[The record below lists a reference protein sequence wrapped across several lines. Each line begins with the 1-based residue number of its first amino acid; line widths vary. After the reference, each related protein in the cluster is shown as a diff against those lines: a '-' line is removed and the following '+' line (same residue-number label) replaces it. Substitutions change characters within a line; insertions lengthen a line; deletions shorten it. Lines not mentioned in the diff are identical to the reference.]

1 MTIIEAGTVVELEV
15 ERQADFG
22 VFLTD
27 GNEDVLLHN
36 NEMETEQEIEIGD
49 KVRVF
54 LYNDKQGR
62 ITATM
67 KIPEIQIGTYGW
79 ADVVNVQKNLGVFVD
94 IGISKDILVSVDDL
108 PGLEHLWPAAGDK
121 LYVSL
126 KTDRYGRLFG
136 KLATEDVIQ
145 EISLKSPMKG
155 MRNTAVK
162 GHVYRLLKVGS
173 FMISEEGYRC
183 FIHESERK
191 EEPRLGEFVD
201 GRVID
206 IKEDGSLNVSLL
218 PFKQDKMSE
227 DAQVIF
233 NYLQNRGGAMPYTD
247 KTPPEDIQFHFGL
260 SKGAFKRAL
269 GKLMKEGKIH
279 QEEGWTYS
287 SDRKTN

>member
-1 MTIIEAGTVVELEV
+1 MIEPGTVVELQV

-36 NEMETEQEIEIGD
+36 NEMVTEQDIEIGD
-49 KVRVF
+49 EVRVF
-54 LYNDKQGR
+54 IYHDKQGR

-67 KIPEIQIGTYGW
+67 KIPEIEIGTYGW
-79 ADVVNVQKNLGVFVD
+79 AEVVNVKEKLGVFVD

-108 PGLEHLWPAAGDK
+108 PALDHLWPAVGDK

-145 EISLKSPMKG
+145 EIAVKTPAKG

-191 EEPRLGEFVD
+191 EEPRLGEFVE
-201 GRVID
+201 GRVIER
-206 IKEDGSLNVSLL
+206 KEDGSLNISLI
-218 PFKQDKMSE
+218 PFKQDQMSE

-233 NYLQNRGGAMPYTD
+233 NYLVNRGGAMPYSD
-247 KTPPEDIQFHFGL
+247 KTPPDDIQFHFGL

-269 GKLMKEGKIH
+269 GKLMKEGKVY

-287 SDRKTN
+287 SDRKTT

>member
-1 MTIIEAGTVVELEV
+1 MTSIQPGTVVELEV

-36 NEMETEQEIEIGD
+36 NEMEEDIEIGD
-49 KVRVF
+49 MVSVF
-54 LYNDKQGR
+54 LYHDKQGR

-67 KIPEIQIGTYGW
+67 KLPEIQIGTYGW
-79 ADVVNVQKNLGVFVD
+79 AEVVNVKRDLGVFVD

-108 PGLEHLWPAAGDK
+108 PSLNHLWPAVGDK
-121 LYVSL
+121 LYISL
-126 KTDRYGRLFG
+126 KTDRYDRLFG
-136 KLATEDVIQ
+136 RLATEDVIQ
-145 EISLKSPMKG
+145 DISVQAPAKG
-155 MRNTAVK
+155 MRNSAVK

-173 FMISEEGYRC
+173 FMVSEEGYRC

-191 EEPRLGEFVD
+191 QEPRLGEYVE

-206 IKEDGSLNVSLL
+206 IKEDGSLNVSLI
-218 PFKQDKMSE
+218 PFKQEQMTDDS
-227 DAQVIF
+227 QVVF
-233 NYLQNRGGAMPYTD
+233 NYLQNRGGAMPYSD

-269 GKLMKEGKIH
+269 GKLMKEGKIY

-287 SDRKTN
+287 SDRKS